1 MNSQLSSESAALELM
16 KRRAARTSLLD
27 FITYTKP
34 DYEVSWHHRVLC
46 EYIDLF
52 VEGKIRN
59 LAVSMPPRHG
69 KSEVGSRRTPAYIL
83 GKYPDKSIIACS
95 YSADLASRMNRD
107 VQRIIDSKEYRF
119 PVNTLPKYRMARPQS
134 STKASALFLRAAGC
148 CSKVERCNAS

>member
-1 MNSQLSSESAALELM
+1 M

-107 VQRIIDSKEYRF
+107 VQRIIDSKEYRNIF
-119 PVNTLPKYRMARPQS
+119 PDTTLSNPNLRSTAQINYLRNNDRYGLSYR
-134 STKASALFLRAAGC
+134 
-148 CSKVERCNAS
+148 NH